1 MMNRIEYSFG
11 TSGEIHVGRVAL
23 VLDADGTFE
32 MSYQWGAH
40 SQKQRGTLVP
50 GAFETLSSLLEASEF
65 PSCESLIPQPPGTI
79 FTQIGAL
86 HGGRWNRIEIVRPP
100 SYRPFMN
107 EMAVLVSQ
115 LRPDVLPPMSGDRRY
130 VASSEIVDE
139 SN

>member
-1 MMNRIEYSFG
+1 MNRLEYSFG
-11 TSGEIHVGRVAL
+11 SSGEIHVGRVAL
-23 VLDADGTFE
+23 LIDADGTFE
-32 MSYQWGAH
+32 MSYEWGAH
-40 SQKQRGTLVP
+40 SQTQRGTLVS

-65 PSCESLIPQPPGTI
+65 PLREPVKPHPPGTI

-86 HGGRWNRIEIVRPP
+86 QDGQWDRIEIVLPP
-100 SYRPFMN
+100 AYRPFMN

-139 SN
+139 AS

>member
-1 MMNRIEYSFG
+1 
-11 TSGEIHVGRVAL
+11 
-23 VLDADGTFE
+23 

-50 GAFETLSSLLEASEF
+50 GAFETLRSLLEASEF
-65 PSCESLIPQPPGTI
+65 PSCDTLKPQPPGTI

-86 HGGRWNRIEIVRPP
+86 QDGRWDRIEIVRPP

-115 LRPDVLPPMSGDRRY
+115 LRPDVLPPMPSDRRY